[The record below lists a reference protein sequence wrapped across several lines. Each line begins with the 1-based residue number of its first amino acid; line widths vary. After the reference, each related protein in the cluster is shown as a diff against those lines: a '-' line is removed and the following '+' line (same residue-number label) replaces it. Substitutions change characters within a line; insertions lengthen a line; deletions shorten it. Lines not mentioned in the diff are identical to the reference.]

1 MRTGIILVAVCLAS
15 CALAQETLTPD
26 LSPEIREAL
35 GLEADLPYTFE
46 LLHDDKSKDEGD
58 TSIGRELETAG
69 DFTKIWFCAAAR
81 NRYVWRIDFA
91 APWEK
96 RSDVATIL
104 YLDADNDHDT
114 GRKDSEWARGIDV
127 MIRPDGAST
136 FEWHAILR
144 TASAAEGHSLYLA
157 ADITLN
163 QEDGQ
168 SVFRFWMLTQN
179 TTPGRVR
186 DSDSMPAV
194 TVAAAGVSERPPV
207 AVPPS
212 HALYRPPEVVSHV
225 AARMVP
231 DARAPTM
238 QVTWITSWPCAAWV
252 EYGETPDLGE
262 RADAPPMMQNH
273 RVSIPVEA
281 GRDYHLRVVCMSS
294 EGEPRAGETFTL
306 TADTTLPAGNV
317 EHAQVPLTVTNEQGV
332 ALVAAPM
339 LVGVPFAQGALG
351 DVTNL
356 RVMQDGR
363 ELPLQVECAAR
374 WPDASVKWAL
384 VQFLA
389 DAPPQASAPVR
400 LEYGTAVRPQAP
412 APEPMLREEGDLVV
426 CDTGPLRAVIDRRDF
441 SLFREL
447 SLDLDGDGA
456 FSPAE
461 RIIGPDTGG
470 GLYVVDA
477 EGKEFVSRAPEEVT
491 VEENG
496 PVRAVVRVRGRHAA
510 EDGAELFEYIVRL
523 IFYRGHSH
531 VRILHTFGNDT
542 LPDEMTDIA
551 RLGVRLPLRARAESA
566 WLVGA
571 DFGPPGPDTE
581 TGAVG
586 VRGPDGWITARQVDL
601 DRVEVQTSPE
611 PAVETGGFAGRAQ
624 RLREAIVNDGRWLL
638 VCDIVDMAEQYPK
651 GWALRDGVLDVLDVQ
666 LCPPLRGDEYAD
678 ADPVTS
684 DRLYYYLRDGV
695 YRFRTGVTKTHE
707 INLAL
712 APGGEWTDDSFPL
725 RGQFVRDLAYCELPA
740 EWYAQ
745 TGAAGLMTP
754 RAEGE
759 FEEYETFVERS
770 FAAFQAL
777 RERQAEYG
785 MLNFGDWW
793 GERRYNWGNVEYDT
807 QHVMLMQYLRTLD
820 RRHLKR
826 GVEAAL
832 HNRDV
837 DGIHYTA
844 NPRALGQ
851 VHVHCMFHTGGYEV
865 RTPEPGLAMP
875 RGGFNV
881 GHVWTRGLL
890 DHWVLTGDRRSR
902 DWALQIADLLAGPRT
917 VGFSVGNHAER
928 DTAWPIFGVMAAY
941 EATADPYYLNAARL
955 MIEDVIRR
963 QNPETGN
970 WGFPAGYSQ
979 VEPKP
984 VGGYAWCA
992 GLLITSLDLYNRYAR
1007 DPRVDEVNVRTARWL
1022 VRDEWIEERQGFR
1035 ATSCPTFNAGTPPG
1049 GAAWS
1054 CATAMLIA
1062 HRLTGEE
1069 QFLDV
1074 GRRAFSLLLRG
1085 TSAMGKSIT
1094 QNLCQGPETLWRLQ
1108 QLGITSLDPT
1118 PYLPAGQAAIPRHLV
1133 AWPGEALTLPVVFAG
1148 ARGEPLEAEAR
1159 VRGTRGVT
1167 VEPPSRSAQVGG
1179 RGEEARLPFEVR
1191 LTEDLAPG
1199 ETRRL
1204 TVEWRIGPTEGRQ
1217 AVTLVRPGSVGV
1229 GEKVGLIASGDDFL
1243 GPALEALG
1251 LQYERLTSLEDVG
1264 DFRVLMLGTQA
1275 HSIDSVGLREGYWKL
1290 FGWLRAGG
1298 TLLISQLNDTG
1309 WDRFFLPYEVVVF
1322 EPDSESG
1329 EIADRAHPVF
1339 NRPHPIADAS
1349 EVWMYDTFSVR
1360 PGDPWRVL
1368 LRDAEGGPAVV
1379 EAPFG
1384 AGRVLVMMPS
1394 FERLIPAGGAEECAG
1409 WRLFGNIVEY
1419 VMV

>member
-1 MRTGIILVAVCLAS
+1 MPTGIILGTCFFAS
-15 CALAQETLTPD
+15 CALAQETITPD

-35 GLEADLPYTFE
+35 GLEPDLPYTFE

-58 TSIGRELETAG
+58 TTIGRELETAG

-81 NRYVWRIDFA
+81 NRYVWRVDFA

-96 RSDVATIL
+96 RGDVATIL
-104 YLDADNDHDT
+104 YLDADNDRDT

-163 QEDGQ
+163 QEEGQ

-194 TVAAAGVSERPPV
+194 TVAAAGVSEHPP
-207 AVPPS
+207 AQVPPD
-212 HALYRPPEVVSHV
+212 HPLYRPPEVVSHV

-231 DARAPTM
+231 DAPAPTM

-262 RADAPPMMQNH
+262 RADVPPMMQNH
-273 RVSIPVEA
+273 RVFIPVEA
-281 GRDYHLRVVCMSS
+281 GREYHLRVVCMSS
-294 EGEPRAGETFTL
+294 EGEPRVGETFTF
-306 TADTTLPAGNV
+306 TADMTLPAGNV
-317 EHAQVPLTVTNEQGV
+317 ERAQLPLTVTNEQEV

-339 LVGVPFAQGALG
+339 LIGVPFAQGALG
-351 DVTNL
+351 DVANL

-374 WPDASVKWAL
+374 WPDATVKWAL

-389 DAPPQASAPVR
+389 DCPPGASVPVT
-400 LEYGTAVRPQAP
+400 LEYGTAVRADAP
-412 APEPMLREEGDLVV
+412 APAPMLRAEGRLLV
-426 CDTGPLRAVIDRRDF
+426 CDTGPLRAVIDPYDF
-441 SLFREL
+441 GLFHEL

-456 FSPAE
+456 FSPEE
-461 RIIGPDTGG
+461 RIIGPEAGG

-510 EDGAELFEYIVRL
+510 ADGGELFEYIVRL

-551 RLGVRLPLRARAESA
+551 RLGIRLPLQVAEGA
-566 WLVGA
+566 VAVLGA
-571 DFGPPGPDTE
+571 DLDAPDT
-581 TGAVG
+581 GMVG
-586 VRGPDGWITARQVDL
+586 VPLPEGWIEARQVDL
-601 DRVEVQTSPE
+601 DRVEVQTSMPR
-611 PAVETGGFAGRAQ
+611 AVDTEGFEERAR
-624 RLREAIVNDGRWLL
+624 RLQGITVTDPRWALA
-638 VCDIVDMAEQYPK
+638 VDVVDLPEQYPK
-651 GWALRDGVLDVLDVQ
+651 GWAVQGGVLDVQ
-666 LCPPLRGDEYAD
+666 LCPPLQGDEYAD

-712 APGGEWTDDSFPL
+712 VPGGEWGPESFPL
-725 RGQFVRDLAYCELPA
+725 RGQFVRDLAYCQLPA

-754 RAEGE
+754 RVEGE

-770 FAAFQAL
+770 FEAFQAL

-820 RRHLKR
+820 RKYFKR

-865 RTPEPGLAMP
+865 LTPEPGLAMP

-941 EATADPYYLNAARL
+941 EATADPFYLNGARL

-984 VGGYAWCA
+984 IGGYAWCA
-992 GLLITSLDLYNRYAR
+992 GLLMTSLDLYNRYAR

-1054 CATAMLIA
+1054 CANAMLIA

-1069 QFLDV
+1069 QFLDI
-1074 GRRAFSLLLRG
+1074 GLRAWALMLRG
-1085 TSAMGKSIT
+1085 ASGMGKSIT
-1094 QNLCQGPETLWRLQ
+1094 QNLCQGPETLWRLR

-1118 PYLPAGQAAIPRHLV
+1118 PYLPAGQADIPRHLV

-1148 ARGEPLEAEAR
+1148 ARGGPLRAEAR

-1167 VEPPSRSAQVGG
+1167 VAPPSRAAQVAG
-1179 RGEEARLPFEVR
+1179 RDEEVRLFFEVR

-1204 TVEWRIGPTEGRQ
+1204 MVDWKLGHTEGRQ
-1217 AVTLVRPGSVGV
+1217 AVTLVRPAPVAVGA
-1229 GEKVGLIASGDDFL
+1229 KAGLIASGDDFL
-1243 GPALEALG
+1243 GPALDALG
-1251 LQYERLTSLEDVG
+1251 VQYERLTSLEDIG

-1309 WDRFFLPYEVVVF
+1309 WDRFFLPYEVAVL

-1329 EIADRAHPVF
+1329 AVADPAHPIF

-1349 EVWMYDTFSVR
+1349 AVKMYDTFSLSA
-1360 PGDPWRVL
+1360 GDPWHVL
-1368 LRDAEGGPAVV
+1368 MRDAEGGPAVV

-1384 AGRVLVMMPS
+1384 AGRLLVMMPS
-1394 FERLIPAGGAEECAG
+1394 FERLIPAEGADHSAG
-1409 WRLFGNIVEY
+1409 WRLFGNIVQY
-1419 VMV
+1419 VMG

>member
-1 MRTGIILVAVCLAS
+1 MRTGLILAACFLAS
-15 CALAQETLTPD
+15 YTLAQETIVPD
-26 LSPEIREAL
+26 LSPEMREAL
-35 GLEADLPYTFE
+35 GLDPDIPYTFE
-46 LLHDDKSKDEGD
+46 LLHDDKSKAEGD

-69 DFTKIWFCAAAR
+69 DFTKTWFCAAAR

-91 APWEK
+91 APWVQ

-104 YLDADNDHDT
+104 YLDADNDRDT

-136 FEWHAILR
+136 FEWPAVLR
-144 TASAAEGHSLYLA
+144 AASASEGHSLYLA

-163 QEDGQ
+163 QEEGQ
-168 SVFRFWMLTQN
+168 SVFRFWMLTQD

-194 TVAAAGVSERPPV
+194 TVAAAGVSNRPPV
-207 AVPPS
+207 EVPPN
-212 HALYRPPEVVSHV
+212 HPLYRPPEVVSHV

-231 DARAPTM
+231 DAPTPTM

-252 EYGETPDLGE
+252 EYGETTDLGE

-273 RVSIPVEA
+273 RVFIPVEA
-281 GRDYHLRVVCMSS
+281 GREYHLRVVCMSS
-294 EGEPRAGETFTL
+294 EGEPRAGETL
-306 TADTTLPAGNV
+306 TFAADMTLPAGNV
-317 EHAQVPLTVTNEQGV
+317 ERAQLPLTVTNEQEV
-332 ALVAAPM
+332 ALDAAPM

-351 DVTNL
+351 DVANL
-356 RVMQDGR
+356 RVVQDGQ
-363 ELPLQVECAAR
+363 EVPVQVECAAR
-374 WPDASVKWAL
+374 WPDATVKWAL

-389 DAPPQASAPVR
+389 DCPPQASAPVM
-400 LEYGTAVRPQAP
+400 LEYGSAVRPQAP
-412 APEPMLREEGDLVV
+412 APAPMLREEGDLLV
-426 CDTGPLRAVIDRRDF
+426 CDTGPLRAVMDRRDF
-441 SLFREL
+441 GLFREL
-447 SLDLDGDGA
+447 ALDLDGDDA
-456 FSPAE
+456 FSPDE

-477 EGKEFVSRAPEEVT
+477 EGVEYVSGSPEEVT

-496 PVRAVVRVRGRHAA
+496 PVRAVVNVRGRHVA

-542 LPDEMTDIA
+542 LPDEMTDVA
-551 RLGVRLPLRARAESA
+551 QLGLRLPLRASEDSA
-566 WLVGA
+566 CFVGA
-571 DFGPPGPDTE
+571 DFGPPEPDTE
-581 TGAVG
+581 AGVVG
-586 VRGPDGWITARQVDL
+586 VRGPDAWITARQVDL

-611 PAVETGGFAGRAQ
+611 RAVETDGFAERAQ
-624 RLREAIVNDGRWLL
+624 RLREAIVQDPRWLL
-638 VCDIVDMAEQYPK
+638 MCDLVDLPEQYPK
-651 GWALRDGVLDVLDVQ
+651 GWALRDGVLDVQ

-684 DRLYYYLRDGV
+684 DRLYFYLRDGV

-712 APGGEWTDDSFPL
+712 APGGEWTPESFPL
-725 RGQFVRDLAYCELPA
+725 RGQFTRDLAYCELPA
-740 EWYAQ
+740 EWYAR
-745 TGAAGLMTP
+745 TAAAGLMTP
-754 RAEGE
+754 RVEGE

-770 FAAFQAL
+770 FETFQAL

-820 RRHLKR
+820 RRYFKR
-826 GVEAAL
+826 GCEAAL

-837 DGIHYTA
+837 DGIHYTT

-865 RTPEPGLAMP
+865 LTPEPGLAMP

-902 DWALQIADLLAGPRT
+902 DGALQLADLLAGPRT

-963 QNPETGN
+963 QDPETGN

-979 VEPKP
+979 AEPKP
-984 VGGYAWCA
+984 IGGYAWCA
-992 GLLITSLDLYNRYAR
+992 GLLITSLDLYNRYAQ

-1022 VRDEWIEERQGFR
+1022 VRDEWIREKQGFR

-1054 CATAMLIA
+1054 CSAAMLIA

-1069 QFLDV
+1069 QFLDI
-1074 GRRAFSLLLRG
+1074 GRRAFSLLIRG
-1085 TSAMGKSIT
+1085 ASGMGKSIT
-1094 QNLCQGPETLWRLQ
+1094 QNLCQGPETLWRLR
-1108 QLGITSLDPT
+1108 QLGVTSLDAT

-1133 AWPGEALTLPVVFAG
+1133 AWPREALTLTVVLPSGRA
-1148 ARGEPLEAEAR
+1148 EPLRAEAR

-1167 VEPPSRSAQVGG
+1167 VEPPFRSAQVAG
-1179 RGEEARLPFEVR
+1179 RDREARLPFEVR

-1204 TVEWRIGPTEGRQ
+1204 MVDWKLGHTEGRQ
-1217 AVTLVRPGSVGV
+1217 AVTVVRPAPVSAGA
-1229 GEKVGLIASGDDFL
+1229 KVGLIASGDDFL
-1243 GPALEALG
+1243 GPALDALG
-1251 LQYERLTSLEDVG
+1251 MQYERLTSLEG
-1264 DFRVLMLGTQA
+1264 ISDFGVLMLGTQA

-1290 FGWLRAGG
+1290 FPWLRAGG
-1298 TLLISQLNDTG
+1298 TLLVSQLNDTG
-1309 WDRFFLPYEVVVF
+1309 WDRFFLPYEVVVY
-1322 EPDSESG
+1322 EPDSQSG
-1329 EIADRAHPVF
+1329 EIADRV
-1339 NRPHPIADAS
+1339 HPIFSRLHPISDAS
-1349 EVWMYDTFSVR
+1349 GVWMYDTFSLR

-1368 LRDAEGGPAVV
+1368 MRDAEGGPAVV

-1384 AGRVLVMMPS
+1384 AGRLLVMMPS
-1394 FERLIPAGGAEECAG
+1394 FERLIPAEGTEEGAG
-1409 WRLFGNIVEY
+1409 WQVFRNIVEY
-1419 VMV
+1419 VTG